1 MKKCT
6 TCGNEAPADATVCPL
21 DQQPLADMPAPAS
34 NQTDP
39 ATSDRSAKRRLP
51 VCGALSIITAPAS
64 WLLFWIITVAK
75 IDPTGEYSS
84 FVVVSDLFVL
94 ASPLLGFGF
103 SVTGLLRRE
112 RYLLL
117 SIAGLVVNFAQI
129 VWVVHFLKN
138 FSIV

>member
-6 TCGNEAPADATVCPL
+6 ICGNEAPADATVCPL

-39 ATSDRSAKRRLP
+39 ATSDRPAKRRLP
-51 VCGALSIITAPAS
+51 ACGALSIITAPAS

-84 FVVVSDLFVL
+84 FVVVSDFFVL